1 MLPSLQHTKGER
13 YNIRRVSGAR
23 APGRVP
29 SRRHRRLQRPPKP
42 AAEVGA
48 RTCPSTPK
56 ARARPCARAPPGG
69 PPRASGTRAVP
80 HGRSGPRKHASR
92 QGASAGAPRASHAA
106 GGRLRPAGAPLR
118 RFRRPS
124 EPGGRRER
132 FGPERAGGPSARRP
146 ERPARGPRH
155 APAAAARAAARGPA
169 RLERRRRPFSVR
181 FRDGPVARA
190 ARRPA
195 ARFAPAAG
203 GGPGA
208 PLARQ
213 WARRAA
219 LLAASRAPRNL
230 CGVRAAPRARLSEL
244 SFREA
249 REKNPISR
257 WSTGGV
263 VREWAGGEQSG
274 PTDWHTSGA

>member
-1 MLPSLQHTKGER
+1 M
-13 YNIRRVSGAR
+13 SGAR

-56 ARARPCARAPPGG
+56 ARARPYARAPPGG
-69 PPRASGTRAVP
+69 PPRDIRDPGGTSRAIGP
-80 HGRSGPRKHASR
+80 AQAREPPRRERGRSTRVARGGRAAPAGR
-92 QGASAGAPRASHAA
+92 GASAALP
-106 GGRLRPAGAPLR
+106 
-118 RFRRPS
+118 
-124 EPGGRRER
+124 
-132 FGPERAGGPSARRP
+132 
-146 ERPARGPRH
+146 
-155 APAAAARAAARGPA
+155 
-169 RLERRRRPFSVR
+169 VR

-263 VREWAGGEQSG
+263 VREWAGGEQIG
-274 PTDWHTSGA
+274 CFNLAHFGA